1 MIMRRM
7 IKYSITK
14 KMKNYIALFAVST
27 ENLKNLKYHIS
38 WKKHYFFLLFAVS
51 TIMKMKK
58 YLKKKNQL
66 GIRNSWFN

>member
-7 IKYSITK
+7 VKYSITK

-27 ENLKNLKYHIS
+27 ENFKNLKYHRS
-38 WKKHYFFLLFAVS
+38 QKKHYFFLLFAVS
-51 TIMKMKK
+51 ARMNMKK